1 MFSLETRS
9 FFASFQLLI
18 ITISENSTNKRFEM
32 LRTIYTLLVYFNY
45 VIVFGSVFV
54 CAYFIRTLRRS
65 QLVHPNLK
73 TILCLYAALTVTIG
87 CTRSVLEVLY
97 ALDFAF
103 PFLCQSFSFLNA
115 FSTGFLQLCLMAIF
129 FERVLATF
137 RAHEYESQRG
147 TLLTSVGLGIM
158 FIYAC
163 LFATF
168 VIVFDKLTSIEKYP
182 TWKDTCLSL
191 SRRPLLL
198 VSGWV
203 IYALVTLP
211 LVPFNVYLVIYNK
224 RLLQQRGVGNL
235 STRYMYSE
243 NAIMLKAIIQS
254 LLILNL
260 VFGIIGLIA
269 IAFIV
274 SSFLLHRP
282 VGFDFLIAMKVSN
295 LCIDFGCT
303 LHYIMILAFHPVLG
317 TSVRRVFR
325 FVRNW
330 RRSSVSVETKTTG
343 GTTILPSDRE
353 TEIYF
358 RELHDL
364 WNK

>member
-1 MFSLETRS
+1 
-9 FFASFQLLI
+9 
-18 ITISENSTNKRFEM
+18 M
-32 LRTIYTLLVYFNY
+32 LQTIYTLLVYFNY
-45 VIVFGSVFV
+45 LIVFGSVFV
-54 CAYFIRTLRRS
+54 CVYFIRTLRRS

-73 TILCLYAALTVTIG
+73 TILCLYSALTVTIG
-87 CTRSVLEVLY
+87 CTRSVLEVFY
-97 ALDFAF
+97 AFDIAF
-103 PFLCQSFSFLNA
+103 PFLCQSFSFVNA
-115 FSTGFLQLCLMAIF
+115 FCTGFLQLSLMAIF
-129 FERVLATF
+129 LERVLATF

-158 FIYAC
+158 IVYASS
-163 LFATF
+163 FATF
-168 VIVFDKLTSIEKYP
+168 VIAFDKLTPTTKYP
-182 TWKDTCLSL
+182 TWNDTCLSL

-198 VSGWV
+198 ASGWI

-211 LVPFNVYLVIYNK
+211 FVPFNVYLAIINK
-224 RLLQQRGVGNL
+224 RLLQKRGVGTL
-235 STRYMYSE
+235 STRYIYTE
-243 NAIMLKAIIQS
+243 NAAMLKSIIYS

-269 IAFIV
+269 VAFIV
-274 SSFLLHRP
+274 SSFLFQRP
-282 VGFDFLIAMKVSN
+282 VGLDFLIAMKVSN

-303 LHYIMILAFHPVLG
+303 LHYLLILAFHPILG
-317 TSVRRVFR
+317 TSIREVFR

-330 RRSSVSVETKTTG
+330 RKSSVSVEAKTTG
-343 GTTILPSDRE
+343 GTTVLPTDRE